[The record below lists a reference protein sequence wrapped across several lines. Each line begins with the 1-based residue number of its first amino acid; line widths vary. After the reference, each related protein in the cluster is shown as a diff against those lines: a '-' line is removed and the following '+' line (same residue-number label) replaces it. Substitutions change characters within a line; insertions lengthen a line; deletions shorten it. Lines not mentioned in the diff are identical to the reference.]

1 MRQKDLTIRENKSQ
15 ELKNMI
21 NKSDMSKIG
30 IGTWGVGG
38 FAEKNL
44 SNDDHKQVSAMVHMI
59 QNGMNYI
66 ELNIWTSQG
75 HSVELA
81 SESVKQSK
89 VPREDLFLSQAIY
102 FYTAPDLES
111 SKKELETMLQ
121 AFNTDYM
128 DSISLSGSAISAIG
142 KNETYSWY
150 KELLSSNKVRYI
162 NLNNPSLEELKEAW
176 EIFGN
181 KLFSIEI
188 GFNFEIRENE
198 TNGIIDY
205 AKAND
210 VLCVIYQ
217 PLRRN
222 RTAGRNWPLLVE
234 LASKYG
240 KTQNQILLNWIA
252 SKGLLPLTK
261 SETISHIDEHLS
273 STTFEIDQT
282 DLDKLNA
289 FVPPNYKKP
298 QVCWGAKGVGVRID
312 QLSNVFD
319 DDYDGQQNQSQA

>member
-1 MRQKDLTIRENKSQ
+1 MITKKDL
-15 ELKNMI
+15 
-21 NKSDMSKIG
+21 SKIG

-38 FAEKNL
+38 FAEKNP
-44 SNDDHKQVSAMVHMI
+44 SNDDKKQITAMVHML
-59 QNGMNYI
+59 QHGMNYI
-66 ELNIWTSQG
+66 EINIWTSQG
-75 HSVELA
+75 HSMELA
-81 SESVKQSK
+81 SEAVKQSK
-89 VPREDLFLSQAIY
+89 VSRENLFLSQAIY

-121 AFNTDYM
+121 AFSTDYM
-128 DSISLSGSAISAIG
+128 DSVSLSGAAISAIG
-142 KNETYSWY
+142 KDQVYAWY
-150 KELLSSNKVRYI
+150 KELLLSNKVRYI
-162 NLNNPSLEELKEAW
+162 NLNNPSLDELKEAK
-176 EIFGN
+176 EVFGD

-222 RTAGRNWPLLVE
+222 RTANRKWPLLVE
-234 LASKYG
+234 LAGKYG
-240 KTQNQILLNWIA
+240 KTQNQVLLNWIA

-261 SETISHIDEHLS
+261 SETISHIDEHLE
-273 STTFEIDQT
+273 STTFEIDQS

-298 QVCWGAKGVGVRID
+298 QVYWGSKGEGVRID

-319 DDYDGQQNQSQA
+319 DDYDKQTK